1 MKKFLAMLLVAVM
14 AISCFSGCNPKK
26 GEKTDL
32 GESLNQLTTLLENA
46 DAIKEEFTVTL
57 GVTLDQPLLSQES
70 LMAMLGERGAMLLPI
85 LTPFIKNDKT
95 AEIPMSVKGIAT
107 QDGDSRF
114 VMTLGSGAN
123 AFACDGI
130 AADGDVFVNIKALY
144 EWITDVFEPIIG
156 EEAPVWP
163 SQNSYVSFMDIMA
176 LVQGM
181 TDLEGAYSD
190 VEADMLPMSNTMSG
204 ATQMES
210 SASMLESMMGMASM
224 NPEMITAIAEAL
236 AEAIPEQSLV
246 DLIHI
251 IETALTDAGMLVT
264 QGDSMT
270 ITVNGD
276 NMKNLPEAISDAAE
290 GKLGAIID
298 SIVEGIQ
305 NSDNDI
311 IAAMIPADIE
321 IDGQELEDQL
331 LDELA
336 NAEDAMDALTAQ
348 MNAMDFEAKFT
359 FKTTSKGADCNL
371 SVKLDFDEEGLSGT
385 ITLSAAAK
393 VEATKKVSIQAPN
406 DVMTEKELSN
416 FLASFMQ

>member
-190 VEADMLPMSNTMSG
+190 VEAEMLPMSNTMSG

-336 NAEDAMDALTAQ
+336 NAEDATDALTAQ

-371 SVKLDFDEEGLSGT
+371 SIKLDFDEEGLSGT

-406 DVMTEKELSN
+406 DVMTETELSN